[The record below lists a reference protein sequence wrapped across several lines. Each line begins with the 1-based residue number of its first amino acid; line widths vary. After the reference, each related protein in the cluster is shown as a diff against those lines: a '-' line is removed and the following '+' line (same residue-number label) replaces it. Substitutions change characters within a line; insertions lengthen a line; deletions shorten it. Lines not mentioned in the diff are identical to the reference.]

1 MTPEDPRSFIQT
13 VCLVRH
19 LDPLPD
25 DLRGPF
31 VDRVLARAGDPLVL
45 EYVRL
50 NMTARRP

>member
-1 MTPEDPRSFIQT
+1 

-19 LDPLPD
+19 LDPLPAE
-25 DLRGPF
+25 LREPF
-31 VDRVLARAGDPLVL
+31 IDEVLARVGEPLVL